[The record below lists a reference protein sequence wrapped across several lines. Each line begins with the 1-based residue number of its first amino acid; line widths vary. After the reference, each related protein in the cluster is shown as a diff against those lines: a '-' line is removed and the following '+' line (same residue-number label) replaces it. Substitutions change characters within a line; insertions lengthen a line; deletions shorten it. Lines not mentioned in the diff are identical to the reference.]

1 MKKAT
6 KFNTILGIINIF
18 FFIVIA
24 MCVLLKTGVEGV
36 VNKAKTFIGLGV
48 YYFKGITTFWNGDF
62 VKIAIFVVLA
72 ILIVIKLIAKL
83 LIYVFL

>member
-18 FFIVIA
+18 FFVVIA

-48 YYFKGITTFWNGDF
+48 DYFKGITEAT
-62 VKIAIFVVLA
+62 VTIAIFGSLIPASLKKPRAVSAA
-72 ILIVIKLIAKL
+72 IPS
-83 LIYVFL
+83 